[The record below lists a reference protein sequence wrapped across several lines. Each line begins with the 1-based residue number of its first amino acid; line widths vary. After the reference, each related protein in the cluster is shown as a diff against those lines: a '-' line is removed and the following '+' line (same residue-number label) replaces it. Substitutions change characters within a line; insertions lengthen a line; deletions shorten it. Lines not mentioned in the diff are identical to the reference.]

1 MLFEVSKNQYLIGWT
16 LKCNLGGMSEQSN
29 TNPSTCWTKNDKR
42 LDFMLDYIH
51 TQTQSNLM
59 LTPFNEIIK
68 GIDDNWK

>member
-1 MLFEVSKNQYLIGWT
+1 
-16 LKCNLGGMSEQSN
+16 MSEQSN
-29 TNPSTCWTKNDKR
+29 TNPSTGWTKNDKR

-68 GIDDNWK
+68 GIDDNWI